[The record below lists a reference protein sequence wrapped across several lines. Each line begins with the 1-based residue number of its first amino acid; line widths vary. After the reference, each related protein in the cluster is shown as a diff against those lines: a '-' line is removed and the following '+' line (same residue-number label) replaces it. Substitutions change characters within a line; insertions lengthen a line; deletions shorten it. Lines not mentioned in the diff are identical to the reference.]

1 MLSISLAETQTL
13 SVQEQYDLG
22 QKYLKRNYYTKALEQ
37 FNVIRN
43 YYRDDPLAQMAELAI
58 ADVYFQKAEWDLARY
73 SYDDFRRRYPRHEKV
88 DYATFQVGLTL
99 YKKAPKVAGRDQ
111 TWTVQAVQSWNQF
124 ETVFPNSEYI
134 DDVQEKRT
142 ECLERL
148 AKKELRIAE
157 FYHRRKAWDAVRR
170 RSEGLIQQYPDSQYV
185 SESYALLAAAYIHL
199 EDVEAYSLAVQRLRK
214 LDPRKAESIEKKY
227 SKEVIPWPVK
237 SQSSLS

>member
-1 MLSISLAETQTL
+1 MPFISLLYSFILAIGLAESQSL

-43 YYRDDPLAQMAELAI
+43 YYRDDPLAQLAELAI

-111 TWTVQAVQSWNQF
+111 TWTIQAVQSWNQF

-134 DDVQEKRT
+134 DDVQEKRS
-142 ECLERL
+142 ECLDRL

-157 FYHRRKAWDAVRR
+157 FYHRRKAWEAVRR
-170 RSEGLIQQYPDSQYV
+170 RSEGLIQQYPESGYV
-185 SESYALLAAAYIHL
+185 AEAYALLAVAYFHL
-199 EDVEAYSLAVQRLRK
+199 EDVGAFSLALQRLRD
-214 LDPRKAESIEKKY
+214 LDERKAEALQKKY
-227 SKEVIPWPVK
+227 AGEVIP
-237 SQSSLS
+237 

>member
-1 MLSISLAETQTL
+1 MPFISILYAFILSIGLAETQTL

-37 FNVIRN
+37 FNIIRN
-43 YYRDDPLAQMAELAI
+43 YYRDDPLAQLAELAI

-157 FYHRRKAWDAVRR
+157 FHHRRKAWDAVRR
-170 RSEGLIQQYPDSQYV
+170 RAEALIQQYPDSEYI
-185 SESYALLAAAYIHL
+185 SDAYELLAIAYINL
-199 EDVEAYSLAVQRLRK
+199 EDVEAFSLVLQRLQQ
-214 LDPRKAESIEKKY
+214 LDKRKAEAIQKKY
-227 SKEVIPWPVK
+227 VE
-237 SQSSLS
+237 